1 MKMTKFFI
9 YALYNIVTFVVI
21 LFVLFYLNTFVNGMM
36 ITIFKIKIF
45 SFEMIIRFVI
55 AIVEGFLLLLIV
67 YQINKRNILQKST
80 PNLLAITMIVEGA
93 LIILTC
99 VIVFYQIYQHDK

>member
-1 MKMTKFFI
+1 MTKFFI

-36 ITIFKIKIF
+36 IPIFKIKIF
-45 SFEMIIRFVI
+45 SLEMIIRFMI

-67 YQINKRNILQKST
+67 YKINKRNILQKST
-80 PNLLAITMIVEGA
+80 PNLPAITMIVEGA

-99 VIVFYQIYQHDK
+99 VIVFYQIYHHDK